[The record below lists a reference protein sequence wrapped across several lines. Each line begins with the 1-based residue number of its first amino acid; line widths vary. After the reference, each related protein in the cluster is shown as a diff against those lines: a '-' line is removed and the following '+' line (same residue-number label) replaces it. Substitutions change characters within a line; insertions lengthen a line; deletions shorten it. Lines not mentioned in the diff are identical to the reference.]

1 MEASSSALGS
11 ANQTTVAGEISHTK
25 LQPKFKDCSFDSK
38 KNPEYLRTWLRL
50 LSGIVRNIAGGKQ
63 LEDFLDYKLGRRHK
77 QSNTRPAFLNDPDL
91 QVEAPNGDDGDS
103 ASTNDAPLTYEGPT
117 VYYELDEASKTL
129 DSALFSPYLL
139 SCKGPISTS
148 SPTSWTNVLVT
159 RLLLLLCG
167 SMPRWAMPL
176 VAYKP

>member
-63 LEDFLDYKLGRRHK
+63 LEDFPDYKLGRRHK

-91 QVEAPNGDDGDS
+91 QVEAPNGEDGDS
-103 ASTNDAPLTYEGPT
+103 ASTNDAPLTYEDSTSWTRLPRP
-117 VYYELDEASKTL
+117 STL
-129 DSALFSPYLL
+129 PYFTPYLL

-148 SPTSWTNVLVT
+148 SPTLWTNVVVT
-159 RLLLLLCG
+159 CLL
-167 SMPRWAMPL
+167 
-176 VAYKP
+176 